1 MIVSIPYNNV
11 VAIVLLVEYNIIS
24 YTQTSRV
31 VFPGHVIRLRCDIAV
46 NRSKILLDNLQSS
59 EQSTDTT
66 AGKLRSARYTKLPL
80 FMINFNSSRLLPM
93 GMVQLNGSDKKCLGI
108 ITGEDISDVF

>member
-59 EQSTDTT
+59 DTT